1 MHATPV
7 PEHAR
12 GSEGPGKIVRG
23 ALGWM
28 LFLALCVALLRFTAQ
43 VETTRRLRHAILHG
57 DAQTVRTLLTEGAD
71 PSERLIWRETPLALA
86 QRVARGNEHH
96 PVLVVLETR
105 RQSDRWNAGQ

>member
-1 MHATPV
+1 
-7 PEHAR
+7 
-12 GSEGPGKIVRG
+12 
-23 ALGWM
+23 M

-43 VETTRRLRHAILHG
+43 VETTRRLRQAVLLG
-57 DAQTVRTLLTEGAD
+57 DVRAVQTLLADGAD
-71 PSERLIWRETPLALA
+71 PQDRLIWRETPLELA